1 MFLPVDNHQMK
12 NAQMIESA
20 KPNWILEENEKTPIL
35 MSKLIQKLIKNP
47 GTFLNKVKN
56 KRKRTFNNGSEN
68 LAKHCV
74 QIVGDKA

>member
-1 MFLPVDNHQMK
+1 MTLSL
-12 NAQMIESA
+12 ESFSL
-20 KPNWILEENEKTPIL
+20 KIVKILEE
-35 MSKLIQKLIKNP
+35 QA
-47 GTFLNKVKN
+47 FLNKVKN

>member
-1 MFLPVDNHQMK
+1 MK
-12 NAQMIESA
+12 NAQMMESA

-56 KRKRTFNNGSEN
+56 KRKRIFNNGSEN